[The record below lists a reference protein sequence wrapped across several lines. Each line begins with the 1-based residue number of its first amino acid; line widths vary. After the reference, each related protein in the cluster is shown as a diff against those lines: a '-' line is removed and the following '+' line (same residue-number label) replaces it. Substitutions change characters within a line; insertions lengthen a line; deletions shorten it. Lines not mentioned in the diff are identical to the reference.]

1 MDGST
6 FEKEE
11 KSNGDH
17 ISESIE
23 SRSEVSLPKQKPPI
37 RSKKRNSVHVSLRC
51 QRNPSLHE
59 RATRSALIESE
70 GFVFKN
76 LSFLPDTAARLGVW
90 DSLSDVVRTAASS
103 MDIGN
108 TQSKEDMSEEKSESD
123 GGLLSLEDDYT
134 SNTPTASEMITS
146 EIQKYRSWDVSNRVD
161 PLKWWR
167 DNRFPNSL
175 SSCQSV
181 SGSPCHK
188 HGERANFFE
197 VWVLEKWAPKQDGE

>member
-1 MDGST
+1 
-6 FEKEE
+6 
-11 KSNGDH
+11 
-17 ISESIE
+17 
-23 SRSEVSLPKQKPPI
+23 
-37 RSKKRNSVHVSLRC
+37 
-51 QRNPSLHE
+51 
-59 RATRSALIESE
+59 
-70 GFVFKN
+70 
-76 LSFLPDTAARLGVW
+76 
-90 DSLSDVVRTAASS
+90 

-146 EIQKYRSWDVSNRVD
+146 EIQKCRSWDVSNRVD

-167 DNRFPNSL
+167 DNRNAFPIL
-175 SSCQSV
+175 SQV
-181 SGSPCHK
+181 ARVYLHK